1 MEVIFIILFAF
12 LVIILVFIGLLALLA
27 SEPASSTQKAA
38 EVKHNI
44 EREKEQGMAAIDAA
58 TAAHKRQ
65 VFEVVRQANRQAVE
79 AQAAQASQQARQ
91 TVMNA
96 TKE

>member
-12 LVIILVFIGLLALLA
+12 LVFIGLLALLA

-38 EVKHNI
+38 EVKRNI

-65 VFEVVRQANRQAVE
+65 VFEVVKQANRQAVE
-79 AQAAQASQQARQ
+79 AQAAQAGQQARQ

>member
-1 MEVIFIILFAF
+1 MEAIMIILCA
-12 LVIILVFIGLLALLA
+12 LLVFVGLLALLT

-79 AQAAQASQQARQ
+79 EQASQARRQAQQ

>member
-1 MEVIFIILFAF
+1 MEVVFIILFAF
-12 LVIILVFIGLLALLA
+12 LVFIGLLALLA
-27 SEPASSTQKAA
+27 SEPVSSTQKAA
-38 EVKHNI
+38 EVKRNI

-65 VFEVVRQANRQAVE
+65 VFEVVMQANRQAVE
-79 AQAAQASQQARQ
+79 EQASQARQQARQ

>member
-1 MEVIFIILFAF
+1 
-12 LVIILVFIGLLALLA
+12 
-27 SEPASSTQKAA
+27 
-38 EVKHNI
+38 
-44 EREKEQGMAAIDAA
+44 MAAIDAA

-65 VFEVVRQANRQAVE
+65 VFEVVMQANRQAVE
-79 AQAAQASQQARQ
+79 EQASQTRQQARQ